1 MRPAADRARVDSH
14 ARVDSRARAPDRA
27 SAATPG
33 LRLTVV
39 GCAAAWSTRPGRAS
53 SCYLVEIGDDALVL
67 DMGQGS
73 FSQLAARRDP
83 ATLRGVLISHAH
95 ADHCVDLVP
104 FRHYVKHG
112 RPGRPL
118 AAPAVHGPVDLPSRF
133 DDFAREPH
141 LLAPFAFHAL
151 ITGSLRIGPFDV
163 KVERV
168 AHVDRSFAFRVA
180 RARRTGERP
189 GPPGL
194 VYSGDC
200 GDPSDLVPLI
210 RPGDTLLAEAYWG
223 AGPGDPAAN
232 HLDAAGAARA
242 AREGAAARLILT
254 HLRDGVDPAAA
265 RRAARAVF
273 EGEVLVARPGLVVE
287 IGQPG

>member
-1 MRPAADRARVDSH
+1 MRSSADRA
-14 ARVDSRARAPDRA
+14 A
-27 SAATPG
+27 AATPG
-33 LRLTVV
+33 LRLTVI

-53 SCYLVEIGDDALVL
+53 SCYLVEFGGDAIALDL
-67 DMGQGS
+67 GQGA
-73 FSQLAARRDP
+73 FGALAARRDP
-83 ATLRGVLISHAH
+83 ATLLALLISHSH
-95 ADHCVDLVP
+95 ADHCIDQVP
-104 FRHYVKHG
+104 LRHYVKYG
-112 RPGRPL
+112 RPGRPV
-118 AAPAVHGPVDLPSRF
+118 AAPEVYGPVDLPSRF

-141 LLAPFAFHAL
+141 LLAPFAYHAL
-151 ITGSLRIGPFDV
+151 ITGALRIGPFEV

-200 GDPSDLVPLI
+200 GDPAGLVPLI

-232 HLDAAGAARA
+232 HLDAAEAARA
-242 AREGAAARLILT
+242 AQEGAAARLILT

-287 IGQPG
+287 IGRTG